1 MKLLTIESI
10 TSEALKILNKSFHDA
25 YAIQHR
31 KLLGGN
37 SYVHG
42 LGRLYEGFDSVDATD
57 EGLSD
62 AQDAAGY
69 ALGCK
74 TQGR

>member
-1 MKLLTIESI
+1 MKLLTVESV
-10 TSEALKILNKSFHDA
+10 TREALKILNQSFGET
-25 YAIQHR
+25 YAKYNR

-42 LGRLYEGFDSVDATD
+42 LGRLYEGFDSLDAAD

-69 ALGCK
+69 ALGRETRGC
-74 TQGR
+74 

>member
-1 MKLLTIESI
+1 MILTTETI
-10 TSEALKILNKSFHDA
+10 TREALKILNQSFGET
-25 YAIQHR
+25 YAKHHR

-42 LGRLYEGFDSVDATD
+42 LGRLYEGFAGIDAAD
-57 EGLSD
+57 ERLSD

-69 ALGCK
+69 ALGRETRGC
-74 TQGR
+74 

>member
-1 MKLLTIESI
+1 MMILTTEVI
-10 TSEALKILNKSFHDA
+10 TREALKILNQSFGET
-25 YAIQHR
+25 YAKHNR

-42 LGRLYEGFDSVDATD
+42 LGQYYEGDGRVDAAD

-62 AQDAAGY
+62 AQDAARY
-69 ALGCK
+69 AMGFE
-74 TQGR
+74 TEGR